1 MKFCGVGNG
10 GVTVPGKFKSI
21 EFENRLSVNTKVR
34 QHPCYTGSFVTQ
46 EVHQVNFG

>member
-10 GVTVPGKFKSI
+10 GVTVPGRFKSI

-34 QHPCYTGSFVTQ
+34 QHPYVGSIVTH
-46 EVHQVNFG
+46 EVHRVNFG